1 MKISF
6 SDDEKKLIKSIGS
19 VFKSGSKVVADA
31 TVAVTKTAAK
41 ATVTASKV
49 AVKATAYTAGIATK
63 GIADSASYISR
74 QANSI
79 NSAIDIDENDF
90 GLAESVDPE
99 VLEPKQLPMR
109 KEKDSMSDF
118 EKENNSK
125 VIDVIPVQ
133 VVNNDED
140 HCHKNDNEEM
150 KAFSDKSRNNV
161 NNDYKEPDK
170 ITKKII
176 AKMFLKGATIEE
188 VSEFVDLDSD
198 VVKKVLDNLGLLE

>member
-6 SDDEKKLIKSIGS
+6 SDDEKNLIKSIGS

-49 AVKATAYTAGIATK
+49 AVKATAYTAGVATK

-79 NSAIDIDENDF
+79 NKAIDIDADDF
-90 GLAESVDPE
+90 GLKESINPE
-99 VLEPKQLPMR
+99 VLEPKQLAMS
-109 KEKDSMSDF
+109 KEQYDVSGFENEHDS
-118 EKENNSK
+118 KI
-125 VIDVIPVQ
+125 IDVTPIHVDPDDVGPNYQ
-133 VVNNDED
+133 ND
-140 HCHKNDNEEM
+140 CEETRLYPN
-150 KAFSDKSRNNV
+150 KSRNSL
-161 NNDYKEPDK
+161 NNDFKEPDK

-176 AKMFLKGATIEE
+176 AKMFVKGATIEE
-188 VSEFVDLDSD
+188 VAEFVDLDAS
-198 VVKKVLDNLGLLE
+198 VVQNVLDDLGLLD

>member
-49 AVKATAYTAGIATK
+49 AVKATAYTAGVATK

-79 NSAIDIDENDF
+79 NKAIDIDADDF
-90 GLAESVDPE
+90 GLQESVDPE
-99 VLEPKQLPMR
+99 VLEPKQL
-109 KEKDSMSDF
+109 EMSREQNGISGF
-118 EKENNSK
+118 EKEYDNK
-125 VIDVIPVQ
+125 IIDVTPIQ
-133 VVNNDED
+133 VDPED
-140 HCHKNDNEEM
+140 GAHCHKNDCEEV
-150 KAFSDKSRNNV
+150 KPLSHKSRNNL
-161 NNDYKEPDK
+161 NNDFKEPDK

-176 AKMFLKGATIEE
+176 AKMFLKGATMEE
-188 VSEFVDLDSD
+188 VAEFVDLDVS
-198 VVKKVLDNLGLLE
+198 VVQKVLDDLGLLD

>member
-109 KEKDSMSDF
+109 IEKDSTSDF

-140 HCHKNDNEEM
+140 HCHKNDNEER

>member
-6 SDDEKKLIKSIGS
+6 SDDEKNLIKSIGS

-49 AVKATAYTAGIATK
+49 AVKATAYTAGVATK

-79 NSAIDIDENDF
+79 NKAIDINANDF
-90 GLAESVDPE
+90 GLADSINPE
-99 VLEPKQLPMR
+99 VLEPKQLEMR
-109 KEKDSMSDF
+109 KETEDIENF
-118 EKENNSK
+118 KEGNDGK

-133 VVNNDED
+133 VVNKDKD
-140 HCHKNDNEEM
+140 YCCKNDSGETSFEII
-150 KAFSDKSRNNV
+150 
-161 NNDYKEPDK
+161 NDNFQEPDK
-170 ITKKII
+170 ITKKLI
-176 AKMFLKGATIEE
+176 AKMYLKGATIEE
-188 VSEFVDLDSD
+188 VSEFIDLDTN
-198 VVKKVLDNLGLLE
+198 VVKKVLDNLGLLD